1 MIKAKKSLGQ
11 NWLKNE
17 QVVAEIVKAAKVGKK
32 ERVLEVGPGQGVLT
46 SALLKAGA
54 RVVAVEKDDNLIE
67 ILHNKFAAEI
77 ASGQLEIIH
86 HDILDFDPIM
96 INESYKLV
104 ANLPYYITGEFMK
117 KFLTTKHQPS
127 LMVLML
133 QKEVAERI
141 ARSNH
146 RQGGARKETVLS
158 LSVKV
163 YGEPKYI
170 KTVSKGNFQPVPKV
184 DSAILLISNLSKKF
198 FTKNKISEEEF
209 FQIIKSGFGSK
220 RKKLKN
226 NLKLTGETLKMYGDK
241 RAEDLQLTDWQ
252 KICKS

>member
-67 ILHNKFAAEI
+67 ILQTKFATEI
-77 ASGQLEIIH
+77 TSGQLEIIH

-141 ARSNH
+141 AR
-146 RQGGARKETVLS
+146 AKKETVLS

-198 FTKNKISEEEF
+198 FTKNKISEPDF

-226 NLKLTGETLKMYGDK
+226 NLKLTGEALKAYGDK

>member
-67 ILHNKFAAEI
+67 ILYNKFAAEI

-141 ARSNH
+141 AR
-146 RQGGARKETVLS
+146 AKKETVLS

-198 FTKNKISEEEF
+198 FTKNKIGEEDF

-226 NLKLTGETLKMYGDK
+226 NLALTGEALKLYGDK